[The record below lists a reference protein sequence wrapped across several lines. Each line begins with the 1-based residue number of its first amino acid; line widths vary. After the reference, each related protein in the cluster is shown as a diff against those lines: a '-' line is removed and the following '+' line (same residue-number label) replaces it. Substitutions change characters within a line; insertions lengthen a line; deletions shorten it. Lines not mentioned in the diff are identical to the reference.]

1 MCMVVVLFCAS
12 LFFSACKEE
21 KRNSV
26 DTEYDKTSQFST
38 AEFKNPSAQYRI
50 VPFWSW
56 NETMEPDEIRRQ
68 LRLMKKAGWGGSMV
82 HSRTGLL
89 TEYLGE
95 DWFKAVDAT
104 LDESRKL
111 GMLVWLYDED
121 KWPSGYSGGSV
132 LKEDPN
138 FAVKCLVAYPQ
149 NAKAIKGAVKMGE
162 ATNGIQVYSYTSP
175 MGDPWFNG
183 TSYVDT
189 MSRKAMEV
197 FKREAYD
204 SYYKKYK
211 KDFGN
216 LIVAEFTDEPAITRA
231 CPGFPNGPAYSSD
244 LIDAFKKEYGYN
256 PVPHFYKLFVNC
268 DGAKKFRLHYYR
280 IVNRL
285 FEVNFFKQLGDAC
298 AERNIAFTGHCVADG
313 GIITQQDKTGIIMP
327 HLRHM
332 GIPGIDH
339 LTRQAVSPIAG
350 KQCQSICNQYG
361 KKRMLSELYGA
372 SGGSLTFEDRQW
384 IAYQQFAV
392 GVNLLVPHLS
402 LFSMSGCRKRDYPQN
417 INYQQSWWEHN
428 DKLDIPLARAC
439 YALSQGRYATEILL
453 ITPMESFYSLN
464 RIEPNG
470 YRDAGVAPELMKYGA
485 KIHQDYY
492 NAMNALLAEQLTFDL
507 GDEQL
512 LEEDG
517 FVKGNKIGIKQSSY
531 RVVLLPNA
539 DTMRPATL
547 KRLKEFVANGG
558 IVLRLGNGARLLDG
572 EPSAE
577 LDAFMESIKLIDI
590 KNLRTEIESKLA
602 PMLSVE
608 KMSGEQEKLWT
619 HIRNYNDGSRF
630 VMLTNLS
637 RQEKFIGKL
646 QIYGNYTRVQLFDM
660 ELGELKDIYAKRN
673 SNGLELAL
681 NLEKAGAI
689 FLRVSNEAPVVKSE
703 IEEKIVRTTSL
714 SDWDTTRLDDNT
726 MTLDY
731 ASFECANGKG
741 VSGDVPIYEIS
752 RYLNSVKYD
761 GALSI
766 KYRYKAKDFDKNR
779 KLHLVVEY
787 PERANIKVNGN
798 EVKYAGLPFWRDFRW
813 LPIDITGLTKSG
825 ENEIEIFYKDFKYG
839 DPNVFQPQWRRY
851 GTEPEAV
858 YLVGDFSVVSK
869 DTGVIPRTADYKKT
883 YWSKH
888 TKSNYI
894 SKTDLAIT
902 NPTSLKYG
910 NQTTNGLPFYCGRV
924 AYSKKIN
931 VGKLANGEHAIIKLG
946 DLDAPVAQ
954 VFVNGQDAGVIK
966 NEPFELDITKF
977 IKGETAE
984 IKIVLY
990 ATLRNTAD
998 AFHNIAGE
1006 IYAIWPARF
1015 TLEDLPIDNND
1026 VRLAKLQEF
1035 ANGKWKSKKWVL
1047 DYCMVSFGDLG
1058 KIELVIKSN
1067 R

>member
-1 MCMVVVLFCAS
+1 MKKYMIGTLLCATI
-12 LFFSACKEE
+12 LLIGCKDTNKNAVE
-21 KRNSV
+21 
-26 DTEYDKTSQFST
+26 TEYSKDSQFSE
-38 AEFKNPSAQYRI
+38 AEFKNPSAEYRI

-68 LRLMKKAGWGGSMV
+68 LRLMKQAGWGGSMV

-104 LDESRKL
+104 LDESAKL

-121 KWPSGYSGGSV
+121 KWPSGYSGGTV

-138 FAVKCLVAYPQ
+138 YAVKCLVAYPE
-149 NAKAIKGAVKMGE
+149 NAKPQYGTVKMGK
-162 ATNGIQVYSYTSP
+162 AVNGVQVYAYTSP

-204 SYYKKYK
+204 SYYNRYKKY
-211 KDFGN
+211 FGN

-231 CPGFPNGPAYSSD
+231 CPNFPNGPAYSSD
-244 LIDAFKKEYGYN
+244 LIDAFKKEYGYD
-256 PVPHFYKLFVNC
+256 PVPHFHKLFVNVE
-268 DGAKKFRLHYYR
+268 GSKKFRLQYYR
-280 IVNRL
+280 TINRL
-285 FEVNFFKQLGDAC
+285 FELNFFKQLGDAC
-298 AERNIAFTGHCVADG
+298 KERNIAFTGHCVADE

-332 GIPGIDH
+332 GLPGIDH

-361 KKRMLSELYGA
+361 KKRMLSELYGV

-384 IAYQQFAV
+384 IAYQQFAL

-417 INYQQSWWEHN
+417 INYQQSWWEVN
-428 DKLDIPLARAC
+428 DKVDIPLARAC
-439 YALSQGRYATEILL
+439 YALSQGKYATDILL

-470 YRDAGVAPELMKYGA
+470 YRVAGIAPELMRLGA
-485 KIHQDYY
+485 KIQQDYY
-492 NAMNALLAEQLTFDL
+492 NSINALLASQLTFDL
-507 GDEQL
+507 GDELL

-517 FVKGNKIGIKQSSY
+517 FVEDNKIGIKQSSY
-531 RVVLLPNA
+531 KVVLLTNA

-558 IVLRLGNGARLLDG
+558 VVLRLGEGAKLLDG
-572 EPSAE
+572 EQSAE
-577 LDAFMESIKLIDI
+577 LDAFMKSLKQIDVKDI
-590 KNLRTEIESKLA
+590 RAEIEKKVPS
-602 PMLSVE
+602 MISVE
-608 KMSGEQEKLWT
+608 KKSGEQEKLWT

-637 RQEKFIGKL
+637 RQEKYVGTLYLAGDF
-646 QIYGNYTRVQLFDM
+646 TRVQILDT
-660 ELGELKDIYAKRN
+660 ESGELKDIYAKRS
-673 SNGLELAL
+673 SNGLEMSL
-681 NLEKAGAI
+681 NLETAQAL
-689 FLRVSNEAPVVKSE
+689 FLRVSKEMPVAKASV
-703 IEEKIVRTTSL
+703 EEKIVRTKLL
-714 SDWDTTRLDDNT
+714 SDWKVERLDDNT

-731 ASFECANGKG
+731 ASFTFANGKG
-741 VSGDVPIYEIS
+741 VAGEVPIFEIS
-752 RYLNSVKYD
+752 RYLNKIKYD
-761 GALSI
+761 GELSV
-766 KYRYKAKDFDKNR
+766 KYRYKSNGFDKNR

-787 PERANIKVNGN
+787 PERAVIKVNGK
-798 EVKYAGLPFWRDFRW
+798 EVKYVGLPFWRDFRW
-813 LPIDITGLTKSG
+813 LPIDITGLTQDG
-825 ENEIEIFYKDFKYG
+825 ENQIELYYKNFKHG

-851 GTEPEAV
+851 GTEIEAV

-869 DTGVIPRTADYKKT
+869 DTGVIPRNLDYKRYWAKYTKT
-883 YWSKH
+883 
-888 TKSNYI
+888 NYI
-894 SKTDLAIT
+894 SKADLAIT
-902 NPTSLKYG
+902 NSTPLKYG
-910 NQTTNGLPFYCGRV
+910 NQTTNGLPFYCGKL
-924 AYSKKIN
+924 AYSKKVEI
-931 VGKLANGEHAIIKLG
+931 GKLANGERAIIKFG

-954 VFVNGQDAGVIK
+954 VFVDGNDAGVIK

-977 IKGETAE
+977 VSGETAE

-998 AFHNIAGE
+998 VFHNIAGE

-1015 TLEDLPIDNND
+1015 TIEDLPVDDDNK
-1026 VRLAKLQEF
+1026 RLATLNDF
-1035 ANGKWKSKKWVL
+1035 ANDKWKSKKWVK
-1047 DYCMVSFGDLG
+1047 DYCMVSFGDL
-1058 KIELVIKSN
+1058 EDIKLIVKK
-1067 R
+1067 

>member
-1 MCMVVVLFCAS
+1 
-12 LFFSACKEE
+12 
-21 KRNSV
+21 
-26 DTEYDKTSQFST
+26 
-38 AEFKNPSAQYRI
+38 
-50 VPFWSW
+50 
-56 NETMEPDEIRRQ
+56 
-68 LRLMKKAGWGGSMV
+68 
-82 HSRTGLL
+82 
-89 TEYLGE
+89 
-95 DWFKAVDAT
+95 
-104 LDESRKL
+104 
-111 GMLVWLYDED
+111 
-121 KWPSGYSGGSV
+121 
-132 LKEDPN
+132 
-138 FAVKCLVAYPQ
+138 
-149 NAKAIKGAVKMGE
+149 
-162 ATNGIQVYSYTSP
+162 
-175 MGDPWFNG
+175 
-183 TSYVDT
+183 
-189 MSRKAMEV
+189 
-197 FKREAYD
+197 
-204 SYYKKYK
+204 YYKRYK
-211 KDFGN
+211 NDFGN

-280 IVNRL
+280 TVNRL
-285 FEVNFFKQLGDAC
+285 FEINFFKQLGDAC
-298 AERNIAFTGHCVADG
+298 VEHNIAFTGHCVADE
-313 GIITQQDKTGIIMP
+313 GIITQQNKTGIIMP

-339 LTRQAVSPIAG
+339 LVRQAVNPIAG
-350 KQCQSICNQYG
+350 KQCQSISNQYG

-630 VMLTNLS
+630 VM
-637 RQEKFIGKL
+637 
-646 QIYGNYTRVQLFDM
+646 
-660 ELGELKDIYAKRN
+660 
-673 SNGLELAL
+673 
-681 NLEKAGAI
+681 
-689 FLRVSNEAPVVKSE
+689 
-703 IEEKIVRTTSL
+703 
-714 SDWDTTRLDDNT
+714 
-726 MTLDY
+726 
-731 ASFECANGKG
+731 
-741 VSGDVPIYEIS
+741 
-752 RYLNSVKYD
+752 
-761 GALSI
+761 
-766 KYRYKAKDFDKNR
+766 
-779 KLHLVVEY
+779 
-787 PERANIKVNGN
+787 
-798 EVKYAGLPFWRDFRW
+798 
-813 LPIDITGLTKSG
+813 
-825 ENEIEIFYKDFKYG
+825 
-839 DPNVFQPQWRRY
+839 
-851 GTEPEAV
+851 
-858 YLVGDFSVVSK
+858 
-869 DTGVIPRTADYKKT
+869 
-883 YWSKH
+883 
-888 TKSNYI
+888 
-894 SKTDLAIT
+894 
-902 NPTSLKYG
+902 
-910 NQTTNGLPFYCGRV
+910 
-924 AYSKKIN
+924 
-931 VGKLANGEHAIIKLG
+931 
-946 DLDAPVAQ
+946 
-954 VFVNGQDAGVIK
+954 
-966 NEPFELDITKF
+966 
-977 IKGETAE
+977 
-984 IKIVLY
+984 
-990 ATLRNTAD
+990 
-998 AFHNIAGE
+998 
-1006 IYAIWPARF
+1006 
-1015 TLEDLPIDNND
+1015 
-1026 VRLAKLQEF
+1026 
-1035 ANGKWKSKKWVL
+1035 
-1047 DYCMVSFGDLG
+1047 
-1058 KIELVIKSN
+1058 
-1067 R
+1067 